1 MKQRA
6 KIGTFVLLAALSV
19 FSVVFP
25 MSYTVSASA
34 AETGADEIYY
44 MDESYY
50 VNDGNIM
57 PMAMVDDDET
67 IAYDS
72 KVVTENE
79 TGSSFP
85 CFENGNFSLR
95 NTCAPLAGTVL
106 LGYYDRW
113 YESLIPGYNTFNT
126 FINRYYG
133 FSSNEYIQSA
143 FERLYTLTKTNVGHD
158 GTTEA
163 EFVDGLN
170 EYVEAEGLEISY
182 NSVLQSGTINL
193 SLMDTYLDRGQ
204 PVLLLCKTYNIIS
217 ALVDTGEQVIIH
229 KQNSNVAHMMVAYGY
244 EHYSYYRNGVNFRTD
259 TYLKVASGVFGGEL
273 CYSMLNAD
281 MELVKAW
288 AIDIYE

>member
-113 YESLIPGYNTFNT
+113 YESLIP
-126 FINRYYG
+126 
-133 FSSNEYIQSA
+133 
-143 FERLYTLTKTNVGHD
+143 
-158 GTTEA
+158 
-163 EFVDGLN
+163 
-170 EYVEAEGLEISY
+170 
-182 NSVLQSGTINL
+182 
-193 SLMDTYLDRGQ
+193 
-204 PVLLLCKTYNIIS
+204 
-217 ALVDTGEQVIIH
+217 
-229 KQNSNVAHMMVAYGY
+229 
-244 EHYSYYRNGVNFRTD
+244 
-259 TYLKVASGVFGGEL
+259 
-273 CYSMLNAD
+273 
-281 MELVKAW
+281 
-288 AIDIYE
+288 